1 MEEILL
7 KYIPEHSV
15 LPIIELIKH
24 NRVHLKIVNQRVT
37 KHGDYRKHPSG
48 KHQITVNANLN
59 SYRFLIT
66 LVHEIAHLVAIEKY
80 GHQIKSHGNEWKHTF
95 QHLMIP
101 FINPSVFP
109 SEVLPFLARH
119 FKNPTASSDTDVQLS
134 LALKKYDPVTDKV
147 TITEVPFGSVFIL
160 PNNKNRVFIKG
171 LQRVK
176 RFECVEKS
184 TEKTYLFHPNAEVIL
199 L

>member
-15 LPIIELIKH
+15 QPIIELIKA
-24 NRVHLKIVNQRVT
+24 NAVHLKIVNQRVS

-59 SYRFLIT
+59 KYRFLIT

-80 GHQIKSHGNEWKHTF
+80 GHQIKSHGAEWKHTF

-101 FINPSVFP
+101 FINPTIFP
-109 SEVLPFLARH
+109 SEVLPYIAKH

-134 LALKKYDPVTDKV
+134 LALKKYDPPTHKV
-147 TITEVPFGSVFIL
+147 MVAELSLGSTFAL
-160 PNNKNRVFIKG
+160 PNTNRLFIKG

-176 RFECVEKS
+176 RIECVEKS
-184 TEKTYLFHPNAEVIL
+184 NGKTYLFHPNAEVVL
-199 L
+199 V